1 MQIVA
6 LKPGGEIVA
15 LEEQPFDL
23 EVGLQKLLEHYPRL
37 MLSAGSTYQDR
48 SVWTIGYEVGTD
60 AGSIDLLMLDSTGEV
75 WVVETKLRKNP
86 EVKKQVVGQVLGYA
100 SCVAEWSIDR
110 LREVAQAYLG
120 RPLLDYIGDDVGLEE
135 AENIIVRAI
144 EKLRQG
150 DLTALIVVDDLPRV
164 LQRLVEFVNDHSA
177 FDLLAMQVTM
187 VEHDGT
193 RFVVPTITGGSVTKS
208 VSPTGASDKSYADL
222 FEASSDEFKEM
233 VARLDDW
240 ALESGYET
248 VLAAKSKKYVT
259 PEGRFALR
267 VFPQWDS
274 LQMWLSS
281 LYEAGMD
288 QEANALRERFR
299 RITGEKVPKQEIHA
313 KSGTVLDKWDEM
325 VAFIADYIAA
335 LKVARS

>member
-1 MQIVA
+1 
-6 LKPGGEIVA
+6 LKPDGEIVA

-23 EVGLQKLLEHYPRL
+23 EVGLQKLLEQYPRL

-100 SCVAEWSIDR
+100 SCVAEWSIDK
-110 LREVAQAYLG
+110 LQEVAQAYLG

-187 VEHDGT
+187 VEHDGA
-193 RFVVPTITGGSVTKS
+193 RFVVPTITGASVTKS
-208 VSPTGASDKSYADL
+208 VSPTGASDESYAEL
-222 FEASSDEFKEM
+222 FEASSDQFKEM

-240 ALESGYET
+240 ALESGYES
-248 VLAAKSKKYVT
+248 VVAATTESC
-259 PEGRFALR
+259 A
-267 VFPQWDS
+267 
-274 LQMWLSS
+274 
-281 LYEAGMD
+281 
-288 QEANALRERFR
+288 
-299 RITGEKVPKQEIHA
+299 
-313 KSGTVLDKWDEM
+313 
-325 VAFIADYIAA
+325 
-335 LKVARS
+335 